1 MKIRSIEAIPLAIPF
16 TSGGSGFKG
25 ADWSRL
31 HTVLVRIETQE
42 GIVGGWERDAF
53 GYACWMPVTAAI
65 DTMFAPLII
74 RNNL

>member
-16 TSGGSGFKG
+16 ACGGSGFKG

-42 GIVGGWERDAF
+42 GIVGWGDAF
-53 GYACWMPVTAAI
+53 GYACWMPVTTAI